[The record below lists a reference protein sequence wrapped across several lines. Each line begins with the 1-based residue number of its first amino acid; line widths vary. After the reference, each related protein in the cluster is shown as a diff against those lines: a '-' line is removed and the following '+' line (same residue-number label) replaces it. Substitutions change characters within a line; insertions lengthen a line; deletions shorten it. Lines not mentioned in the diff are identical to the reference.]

1 MDSNSLI
8 LEGKIPFDYPVSD
21 YLDADIGDF
30 VLSPPLLWIEEGF
43 SKGGDKQSFIYYGG
57 YLKEIST
64 YSSIVE
70 NLTKKESI
78 IPNSMIIPIK
88 KGVKAE
94 VGSIILTHWES
105 GSGMQRAIVIE
116 GGTEEEPMVRYLDLD
131 YENPAGVG
139 KKSDRCKKNR
149 FHLLEKE
156 YQIGTSIA
164 EKDGVIY
171 KHWQILNIIDDKI
184 LALGFANKI
193 KVIDKTQTIPIP
205 IKYIPTIGETVF
217 VVVMTSF
224 KKGVVVDI
232 DEKIGRVFVE
242 YDFGNKKEIKAF
254 PFGKIIKELP

>member
-1 MDSNSLI
+1 MEISSLI
-8 LEGKIPFDYPVSD
+8 LDGKIPFDYPALD
-21 YLDADIGDF
+21 YLEGEVSDF
-30 VLSPPLLWIEEGF
+30 VLAPPLLWIEEGF

-64 YSSIVE
+64 YSSKVE
-70 NLTKKESI
+70 NLTKKESV

-88 KGVKAE
+88 KGCKAT

-116 GGTEEEPMVRYLDLD
+116 GGTEEEPIVRYLDLD

-139 KKSDRCKKNR
+139 KKNDKSKKNR

-164 EKDGVIY
+164 EKDGMIY
-171 KHWQILNIIDDKI
+171 KHWQILNIVDDKI

-193 KVIDKTQTIPIP
+193 KVIDKSKTVPIP
-205 IKYIPTIGETVF
+205 IKYVPSVGDSVF

-224 KKGVVVDI
+224 KKGVVTEI
-232 DEKIGRVFVE
+232 DERIGRVFVE